1 MKYRITYA
9 YTWKGLSIS
18 GEIITGQFYATQHQ
32 QFLQH
37 LRSHSITLLNTKRQ
51 VHIYKPN
58 EKDTQRFTKTLLSLL
73 QTGIP
78 VKDALDI
85 INQQTNT
92 PALRFAIRDIMSA
105 VLEGQLLH
113 QALSLHSLL
122 FNKSYCQLIQLG
134 EQTGSLID
142 ALTQL
147 DLQLTQRIQIKSQVN
162 TIN

>member
-1 MKYRITYA
+1 MKYRITYT
-9 YTWKGLSIS
+9 YTWKGLSTS
-18 GEIITGQFYATQHQ
+18 GEIITGRFYATQHQ
-32 QFLQH
+32 QFLQY

-85 INQQTNT
+85 INQQTNS

-113 QALSLHSLL
+113 QALSPHP
-122 FNKSYCQLIQLG
+122 
-134 EQTGSLID
+134 
-142 ALTQL
+142 
-147 DLQLTQRIQIKSQVN
+147 
-162 TIN
+162 